1 MKLLHA
7 APTSGVFCFET
18 RHLQS
23 PTIPVMA
30 FLPLDS
36 TTSMVPSSSLPKTRG
51 APRSSSYSSPFKQRS
66 RNLAALRSSVVTRST
81 RNSPSPQRQPRNR
94 IEKSPPRG
102 AVLSAGRKALEG
114 RYEHLLDACKQLE
127 MQIGEEE
134 EKAAGKGKESQ
145 EDLMCGYSPAF
156 SSFSSFAGD

>member
-1 MKLLHA
+1 MKLLRA
-7 APTSGVFCFET
+7 APASGVFCFET
-18 RHLQS
+18 RDTS
-23 PTIPVMA
+23 ESSKKPMMA
-30 FLPLDS
+30 LLPLDS
-36 TTSMVPSSSLPKTRG
+36 TTSVMLSSSLPKTLG
-51 APRSSSYSSPFKQRS
+51 APGSSSYSSPFKQRS

-81 RNSPSPQRQPRNR
+81 RNSPSPHHQPRNR

-102 AVLSAGRKALEG
+102 AVPGVGRKALEG

-145 EDLMCGYSPAF
+145 EDLMCEYSPRF
-156 SSFSSFAGD
+156 PLFFFYG